1 MDCTHRQCPLAVLKH
16 AFLFLLGRRNNALL
30 LLFSFRKIFFFL
42 NVEGRSKIGKEK
54 YKVDVI
60 T

>member
-1 MDCTHRQCPLAVLKH
+1 MHCYYY
-16 AFLFLLGRRNNALL
+16 FLLER
-30 LLFSFRKIFFFL
+30 FFLFL